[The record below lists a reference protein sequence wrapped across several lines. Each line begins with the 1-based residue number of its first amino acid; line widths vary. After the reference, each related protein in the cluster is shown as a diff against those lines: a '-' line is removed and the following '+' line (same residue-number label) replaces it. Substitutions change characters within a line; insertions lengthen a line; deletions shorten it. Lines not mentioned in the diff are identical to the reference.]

1 MRIRKPSPLAE
12 KAFFIQQPVTSTR
25 LRQSLRRAKP
35 VPHPNKPLPNFQNEQ
50 EQSNGKLRV
59 QSKIMK
65 LSLLL
70 LFAGCSIAAAA
81 QRVGIGTTTP
91 QARLAIDSGI
101 VIDQNNRNNGLF
113 TGANLLQFGS
123 MGGAGIGSNKL
134 NGAAFNGLDFY
145 TKGAIRMRIDTSGNV
160 AIGSTLSPDHQLY
173 VNDDALIGGQTI
185 AWGGIGAGTS
195 IPDLST
201 YKMDI
206 NGHAR
211 IRQDQ
216 YINRDLWVDR
226 NLDVD
231 GTSNFLGNI
240 VASNN
245 LTVSGNITVDAGKG
259 ILRSTN
265 GTQQVITYPSGALQ
279 FTNAPAGHTQDVQ
292 FAFSNVF
299 SAAPHISVAE
309 LTDMTGTFERWTLT
323 IHSIDLANRRFWVR
337 FYNASSSSSTMS
349 MNVHFIAV
357 GPAL

>member
-1 MRIRKPSPLAE
+1 MRRCNQIANCLHN
-12 KAFFIQQPVTSTR
+12 Q
-25 LRQSLRRAKP
+25 
-35 VPHPNKPLPNFQNEQ
+35 
-50 EQSNGKLRV
+50 
-59 QSKIMK
+59 KIMK

-70 LFAGCSIAAAA
+70 LFVLCSIAAVA
-81 QRVGIGTTTP
+81 QRVGIGTPAP
-91 QARLAIDSGI
+91 QARLAIDSGV
-101 VIDQNNRNNGLF
+101 VIDQNNRNNGNF

-123 MGGAGIGSNKL
+123 IGGAGIGSNKL
-134 NGAAFNGLDFY
+134 NSTTINGLDFY
-145 TKGAIRMRIDTSGNV
+145 TKGVIRLRIDTGGRV
-160 AIGSTLSPDHQLY
+160 AIGHTLSPDHQLY

-195 IPDLST
+195 TPDLTT

-245 LTVSGNITVDAGKG
+245 LSLSGNITVDAGKG

-265 GTQQVITYPSGALQ
+265 GTQQVITYPSGGLT

-299 SAAPHISVAE
+299 SAVPHISVAE
-309 LTDMTGTFERWTLT
+309 LTGVSGTFERWVLT
-323 IHSIDLANRRFWVR
+323 IHSIDLENRRFMVR
-337 FYNASSSSSTMS
+337 FFNASSSPSTMA
-349 MNVHFIAV
+349 MTVHFIAV